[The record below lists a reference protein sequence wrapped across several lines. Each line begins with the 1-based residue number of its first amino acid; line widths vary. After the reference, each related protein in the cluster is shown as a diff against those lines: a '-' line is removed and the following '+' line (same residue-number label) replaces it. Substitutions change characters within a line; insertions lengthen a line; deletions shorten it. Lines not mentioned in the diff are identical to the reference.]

1 MKRLL
6 SLLHCRHLHLGILAI
21 VCLSIFTSCD
31 DAPNNSGEGS
41 PSEPEEQWDKW
52 DLRLGTFSLG
62 YDVSVFLRD
71 FRGKYKEDPV
81 DWDEMKYHHILS
93 DFGSLSI
100 QHILPGMPYGG
111 LPNNGPVVRFGFQS
125 TDLKIPINIT
135 YTKYDADLCVNSTV
149 HDAPHFNGEY
159 VCDFR
164 AQTLTTSRTHI
175 TIKWERIFTMYGED
189 PLSINLYGSAV
200 YVYPYVK
207 STTGDD
213 EVAVRET
220 GGERVVVEN
229 TVPFHLRGETVS
241 LRLLSTRAV
250 ISDILSQPV
259 LKGGRVTTYKWK
271 EPKLAKI
278 QSK

>member
-6 SLLHCRHLHLGILAI
+6 SLRQRRHLHLGILAI
-21 VCLSIFTSCD
+21 VCLSIFTSCE

-52 DLRLGTFSLG
+52 DLRLGTFSLS
-62 YDVSVFLRD
+62 YNVSGFLHD
-71 FRGKYKEDPV
+71 FRLRYNENPV
-81 DWDEMKYHHILS
+81 DWDEMKYHRILS
-93 DFGSLSI
+93 DFGSLFI
-100 QHILPGMPYGG
+100 QDILPGVPYGG
-111 LPNNGPVVRFGFQS
+111 LSSNGPIVRFSFQS

-135 YTKYDADLCVNSTV
+135 YTKFDTGLCVNGTV

-175 TIKWERIFTMYGED
+175 TIKWERTYTMNGED

-200 YVYPYVK
+200 SVYPYVK
-207 STTGDD
+207 SATGDD

-220 GGERVVVEN
+220 GGERFAVEN
-229 TVPFHLRGETVS
+229 TVPSHLRGETVS
-241 LRLLSTRAV
+241 FRIVSTKPV
-250 ISDILSQPV
+250 ITDILSQPV